1 MATLYN
7 NKIQHPDKH
16 SQGLYRRLKMK
27 EDKTY
32 VDVFI
37 IAIVV
42 LSITLFTL
50 IFVVDVSLLHYWV
63 VALGIGGFGMLMFMM
78 GMLLTYSWYNRGNK

>member
-1 MATLYN
+1 
-7 NKIQHPDKH
+7 
-16 SQGLYRRLKMK
+16 MK